1 MTTATLTMKRQLPAD
16 PATVFAHLT
25 QTAHLLNWWGPE
37 GTTIK
42 DRALDFSQLGPWSAH
57 MVGPSGDGGTVGG
70 RVRVVTPPKL
80 VELTLSF
87 VMPDGSRGPESVI
100 RFSLTANDG
109 GTLLTLTQS
118 GLNPDHIEDIRTKG
132 WNSALGRLAQRI
144 ANA

>member
-1 MTTATLTMKRQLPAD
+1 MTTATLTMKRHLPAD
-16 PATVFAHLT
+16 PAIVFAHLT

-42 DRALDFSQLGPWSAH
+42 DHTLDFSKPGPWSAH

-70 RVRVVTPPKL
+70 QVREVTPPHT

-87 VMPDGSRGPESVI
+87 VMPDGSRGPQSVI
-100 RFSLTANDG
+100 RFTLTATDD
-109 GTLLTLTQS
+109 GTLLTLTQT
-118 GLNPDHIEDIRTKG
+118 GLNPDHIEDMRNKG
-132 WNSALGRLAQRI
+132 WNSALGRLEHLI